1 MNFIRKIIESRSKE
15 DEAFY
20 IDLKKIIGF
29 TPKNLQF
36 YKKAFIHR
44 SIKEFDKSTGLPL
57 NYERLEFL
65 GDAMLSAVIAAYLF
79 QEVPSGDEGYLTQMR
94 SKIVSREHLNELGK
108 DLDLFRFVRSN
119 VVKSKFGENIH
130 GNIFEALVGAIY
142 LDRGYSY
149 CKKFIFKRV
158 IIPYVDVPKL
168 EGKITS
174 YKSLFIEWCQKIK
187 KDFQFEVYDDTGNDT
202 VKHFSVR
209 LLLDGKIISKGR
221 ATSKKK
227 AEETAAK
234 RAYYVFQSEIS
245 SFNLDSSNTIS

>member
-1 MNFIRKIIESRSKE
+1 MNFIRKIIDTRKKN
-15 DEAFY
+15 DETFY
-20 IDLKKIIGF
+20 KDLKKIIGF
-29 TPKNLQF
+29 KPKNLEY

-44 SIKEFDKSTGLPL
+44 SIKEVDKKTGLPL

-65 GDAMLSAVIAAYLF
+65 GDAMLSSVIASYLF
-79 QEVPSGDEGYLTQMR
+79 QEVPSGDEGYLTKMR

-119 VVKSKFGENIH
+119 VIKSKFGENIH
-130 GNIFEALVGAIY
+130 GNIFEALIGAIY
-142 LDRGYSY
+142 LDRGYTY

-158 IIPYVDVPKL
+158 ITPYVDVPKL

-174 YKSLFIEWCQKIK
+174 YKSLFIEWCQKVK
-187 KDFQFEVYDDTGNDT
+187 SDFNFEVYEDSGNDT
-202 VKHFSVR
+202 IKHFSVK
-209 LLLDGKIISKGR
+209 LFLDGKIIAKGR

-234 RAYYVFQSEIS
+234 RAYYAYQQEIS
-245 SFNLDSSNTIS
+245 NL